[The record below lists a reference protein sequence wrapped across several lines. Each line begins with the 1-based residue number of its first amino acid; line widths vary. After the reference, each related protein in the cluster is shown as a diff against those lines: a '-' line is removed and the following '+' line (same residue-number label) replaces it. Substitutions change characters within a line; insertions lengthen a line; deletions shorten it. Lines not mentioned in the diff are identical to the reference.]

1 MLPPPSLRIRDMR
14 QMEMSE
20 NQGIRVLLW
29 IRIVIFLQL
38 SSSEAGLHI
47 TSGSSPIQAPLRHNV
62 TIPCFLTDD
71 NRQELDLDLSTASVR
86 WEITPIQGEQHRVYL
101 LTNHVHT
108 PFRPKSHIE
117 QIDFKKGN
125 ASLFLQDVQESDEGE
140 YTCSIFI
147 TPDKL
152 TATIAVQVSAR
163 PAITLS
169 SSEIAVEPEHEKSV
183 ICKVNRFYPKAITI
197 RWFKSNKDSSNRSPL
212 DKETCNSV
220 PAENGDGTFNA
231 TSLVLVKPSSKAE
244 DGDTY
249 YCLVTHRSF
258 SSDQA
263 VDFILKVEEQPTTFQ
278 EWVIA
283 VAVLLAV
290 MVVIPLGIALALYCI
305 GVSPKLLAITGA
317 EYLVH
322 EEKSRLSCMILGF
335 TPKTLSI
342 NVYLKRTGDSKKQHI
357 FSCNYLKF
365 EAQEQKDQYRSVED
379 QPQQQD
385 CPNRTN
391 TLKAEVGLVKLRRL
405 FFLHDCQC
413 NIDITPDISK
423 DEGGEL
429 MVEAVHKA
437 LKSPKSVSCKLNI
450 NGDCLTLSDIMAS
463 GTPEY
468 GKELTLSC
476 EFRKY
481 IPGPLQVTWL
491 KKDVMKP
498 DLIIYKDGKI
508 CDNRYKHKESE
519 ENHIGCDYIS
529 SSFLTFLVDIRLDQ
543 RKKYVCKVEYPA
555 IKQTKKSKLT
565 TQVIA
570 IPVVG
575 AIMPD
580 PAIPSAGQQMT
591 LSCDICFFYPKE
603 DLTVEWYKENE
614 PLPAPNNEIKVDNNN
629 LYNATSTV
637 TLSLEMKDLGKKFQ
651 CKVSHHSMKTP
662 EIREWTMKTP

>member
-305 GVSPKLLAITGA
+305 G
-317 EYLVH
+317 
-322 EEKSRLSCMILGF
+322 
-335 TPKTLSI
+335 
-342 NVYLKRTGDSKKQHI
+342 
-357 FSCNYLKF
+357 
-365 EAQEQKDQYRSVED
+365 
-379 QPQQQD
+379 
-385 CPNRTN
+385 
-391 TLKAEVGLVKLRRL
+391 
-405 FFLHDCQC
+405 
-413 NIDITPDISK
+413 
-423 DEGGEL
+423 
-429 MVEAVHKA
+429 
-437 LKSPKSVSCKLNI
+437 
-450 NGDCLTLSDIMAS
+450 DCLTLSDIMAS